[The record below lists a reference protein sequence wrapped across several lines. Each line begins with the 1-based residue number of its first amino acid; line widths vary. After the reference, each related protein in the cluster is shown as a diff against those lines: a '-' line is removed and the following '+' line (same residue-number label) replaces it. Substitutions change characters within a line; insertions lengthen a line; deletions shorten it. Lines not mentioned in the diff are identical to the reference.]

1 MITRIR
7 EVRKARGL
15 TLHEVALA
23 CTPPTTAQTIGRLE
37 TGMRT
42 VSVGWLNRIA
52 PALGVEAATLVTL
65 PDRIDVPVSAVFG
78 SDGAVAPRRPATL
91 LAPAPAGEAVG
102 ISFEVAAGEYR
113 AGDSVWLDKLAPQ
126 EFARAVN
133 RDVLVPRG
141 GGRFVFGRLAAADG
155 ARLQILPISP
165 GARQVVVADAPWLAV
180 ARTLIRAL

>member
-7 EVRKARGL
+7 EVRKAKGL
-15 TLHEVALA
+15 TLHEVAMA
-23 CTPPTTAQTIGRLE
+23 CDPPTTAQTIGRLE

-65 PDRIDVPVSAVFG
+65 PDRVDVPVSAVYSG
-78 SDGAVAPRRPATL
+78 DGPVAPKRAATL
-91 LAPAPAGEAVG
+91 LAPAPVGEAVG
-102 ISFEVAAGEYR
+102 VSFEVAAGEYR
-113 AGDSVWLDKLAPQ
+113 AGDALWLDKLSPSD
-126 EFARAVN
+126 FGRAVN

-141 GGRFVFGRLAAADG
+141 GQRFVFGRLAAADG
-155 ARLQILPISP
+155 AKLQILPISP
-165 GARQVVVADAPWLAV
+165 GARQIVVGDAQWLAV

>member
-7 EVRKARGL
+7 EVRKAKGL
-15 TLHEVALA
+15 TLHEVAMA
-23 CTPPTTAQTIGRLE
+23 CDPPTTAQTIGRLE

-65 PDRIDVPVSAVFG
+65 PDRVDVPVSAVYG
-78 SDGAVAPRRPATL
+78 PEGPVAPKRAATL

-102 ISFEVAAGEYR
+102 VSFEVAAGEYR
-113 AGDSVWLDKLAPQ
+113 AGDALWLDKLGPAD
-126 EFARAVN
+126 FGRAVN

-141 GGRFVFGRLAAADG
+141 GNRFVFGRLAAADG
-155 ARLQILPISP
+155 AKLQILPISP
-165 GARQVVVADAPWLAV
+165 GARQIVVGDAQWLAV

>member
-7 EVRKARGL
+7 EVRKAKGM
-15 TLHEVALA
+15 TLHEVAMA
-23 CTPPTTAQTIGRLE
+23 CSPATTAQTIGRLE

-52 PALGVEAATLVTL
+52 KALGVDAATLVTL

-78 SDGAVAPRRPATL
+78 TDGPAPPRKSATL

-102 ISFEVAAGEYR
+102 VSFEVAAGEYR
-113 AGDSVWLDKLAPQ
+113 AGDALWLDKLEPS
-126 EFARAVN
+126 EFAKAIN

-141 GGRFVFGRLAAADG
+141 KDRFIFGRLAANDG
-155 ARLQILPISP
+155 NKLQILPISP

>member
-7 EVRKARGL
+7 EVRKAKGM
-15 TLHEVALA
+15 TLHEVAMA
-23 CTPPTTAQTIGRLE
+23 CVPPTTAQTVGRLE

-52 PALGVEAATLVTL
+52 KALGVEAATLVTL

-78 SDGAVAPRRPATL
+78 PEGPAAPRRNATL
-91 LAPAPAGEAVG
+91 LAPSPAGEAVG
-102 ISFEVAAGEYR
+102 VSFEVAAGEYR
-113 AGDSVWLDKLAPQ
+113 AGDALWLDKLAPAD
-126 EFARAVN
+126 FAKAIN

-141 GGRFVFGRLAAADG
+141 TGRFVFGRLAANDG
-155 ARLQILPISP
+155 GKLQILPISP
-165 GARQVVVADAPWLAV
+165 GARQVVVGDAPWLAV

>member
-7 EVRKARGL
+7 EVRKAKGM

-23 CTPPTTAQTIGRLE
+23 CVPATTAQTIGRLE

-52 PALGVEAATLVTL
+52 RALGVEAATLVTL
-65 PDRIDVPVSAVFG
+65 PDRVDVPVSAVYAAEG
-78 SDGAVAPRRPATL
+78 PIAPRRDATL

-102 ISFEVAAGEYR
+102 VSFEVAAGEYR
-113 AGDSVWLDKLAPQ
+113 AGDALWLDKLLPGD
-126 EFARAVN
+126 FGKAVN
-133 RDVLVPRG
+133 RDVLVPRTQ
-141 GGRFVFGRLAAADG
+141 GRFVFGRLAAADG
-155 ARLQILPISP
+155 GKLQILPISP